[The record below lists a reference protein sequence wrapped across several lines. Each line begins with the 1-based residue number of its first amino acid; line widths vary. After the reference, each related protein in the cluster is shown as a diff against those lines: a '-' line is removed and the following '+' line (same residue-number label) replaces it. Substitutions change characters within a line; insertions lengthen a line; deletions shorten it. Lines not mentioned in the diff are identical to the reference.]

1 MTIHVDELMTQVSWD
16 DGDPK
21 RDGIVQVREIPTGYW
36 IGVRLMDG
44 TGSTDI
50 TREEA
55 EALAERLLSH
65 KRPGWRVP
73 H

>member
-1 MTIHVDELMTQVSWD
+1 VTIRVDELVTEVSWD
-16 DGDPK
+16 
-21 RDGIVQVREIPTGYW
+21 DGIVQVREIPTGYW

-65 KRPGWRVP
+65 KRPGWTMP

>member
-1 MTIHVDELMTQVSWD
+1 VTIHVGELVTEVSWD
-16 DGDPK
+16 
-21 RDGIVQVREIPTGYW
+21 DGIVQVREIPTGYW

-65 KRPGWRVP
+65 KRPGYTVP
-73 H
+73 K

>member
-1 MTIHVDELMTQVSWD
+1 MTIHVGELVTEVSWD
-16 DGDPK
+16 DG
-21 RDGIVQVREIPTGYW
+21 IVHVREIPTGYW

-65 KRPGWRVP
+65 KRPDYPVP
-73 H
+73 K

>member
-1 MTIHVDELMTQVSWD
+1 MTIHVGDLVTEVSWD
-16 DGDPK
+16 
-21 RDGIVQVREIPTGYW
+21 DGIVQVREIPTGYW

-65 KRPGWRVP
+65 KRPGYTAP
-73 H
+73 K